1 LQKINCVLK
10 GAKLQENR
18 QDSGLLK
25 KRELCRLCFE
35 KWDETARLW
44 NDQAST
50 IDDEETRKLKKKK
63 PCLRELTFLKTKKE
77 IENVSITGPFTADA
91 LNTSR
96 NPNNRTESENS
107 APQVTV
113 RPNAEQKFR
122 FSLTLRLCD
131 RLVSVVL
138 NFFTYW
144 RWGNTS

>member
-1 LQKINCVLK
+1 MKQL
-10 GAKLQENR
+10 EN
-18 QDSGLLK
+18 
-25 KRELCRLCFE
+25 
-35 KWDETARLW
+35 
-44 NDQAST
+44 
-50 IDDEETRKLKKKK
+50 KK
-63 PCLRELTFLKTKKE
+63 PCLRELTFLKTQKE

-107 APQVTV
+107 APQVAV

-138 NFFTYW
+138 NFFTH
-144 RWGNTS
+144 